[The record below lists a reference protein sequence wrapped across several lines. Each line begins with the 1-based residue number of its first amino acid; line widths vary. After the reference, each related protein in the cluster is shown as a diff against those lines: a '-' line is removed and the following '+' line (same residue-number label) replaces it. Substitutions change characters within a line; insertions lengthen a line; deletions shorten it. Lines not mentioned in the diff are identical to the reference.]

1 MLHIEGENMANYK
14 MIIQYEGTRF
24 NGWQKQGNTKN
35 TIQEKIEAVLS
46 QVSGE
51 AIEITGSGRTD
62 AGAHAYGQVANFHM
76 KNTLDEGEI
85 LSFLNKNLPDDIA
98 VLSVERVSD
107 RFHSRLNAKRKT
119 YIYRIWNSEI
129 SSVFD
134 RRLMYTSTEALD
146 IEEMKK
152 AASHFLGIHDFKSF
166 CSNKR
171 YKKSTVRE
179 IYSVEIEKTGDE
191 VCFVFCGNGFLYNMV
206 RIMAGTIVQVG
217 EGKINANQIPSML
230 EAKDREA
237 AGVTL
242 PAQGLTLVK
251 VEY

>member
-1 MLHIEGENMANYK
+1 MA
-14 MIIQYEGTRF
+14 
-24 NGWQKQGNTKN
+24 
-35 TIQEKIEAVLS
+35 
-46 QVSGE
+46 
-51 AIEITGSGRTD
+51 
-62 AGAHAYGQVANFHM
+62 
-76 KNTLDEGEI
+76 EGEI

-98 VLSVERVSD
+98 VSSVERVDD

-146 IEEMKK
+146 IEEMKR
-152 AASHFLGIHDFKSF
+152 AAEYFLGSHNFKSF

-179 IYSVEIEKTGDE
+179 IYSIEVKKIGDE
-191 VCFVFCGNGFLYNMV
+191 VRLTFCGNGFLYNMV

-230 EAKDREA
+230 EAKDREV

>member
-1 MLHIEGENMANYK
+1 MANYK
-14 MIIQYEGTRF
+14 MIIKYEGTRF

-46 QVSGE
+46 EMTGE
-51 AIEITGSGRTD
+51 AIEISGSGRTD
-62 AGAHAYGQVANFHM
+62 AGAHAYGQVANFRM
-76 KNTLDEGEI
+76 KNEIAESNI
-85 LSFLNKNLPDDIA
+85 LSFVNKNLPQDIA
-98 VLSVERVSD
+98 VSSVERVND

-119 YIYRIWNSEI
+119 YIYRIWNSEV

-134 RRLMYTSTEALD
+134 RRLMYTSTETMD

-152 AASHFLGIHDFKSF
+152 AASQFLGSHDFKSF

-179 IYSVEIEKTGDE
+179 IYSIDVKKIGDE
-191 VCFVFCGNGFLYNMV
+191 VRLTFCGNGFLYNMV

-217 EGKINANQIPSML
+217 EGKIKSTQIPAML
-230 EAKDREA
+230 EAKDRELS
-237 AGVTL
+237 GVTL
-242 PAQGLTLVK
+242 PAQGLTLLN

>member
-1 MLHIEGENMANYK
+1 MANYK
-14 MIIQYEGTRF
+14 MIIQYEGAHF
-24 NGWQKQGNTKN
+24 NGWQRQGNTKN
-35 TIQEKIEAVLS
+35 TIQEKIETVLS
-46 QVSGE
+46 QFTGE
-51 AIEITGSGRTD
+51 PIEIAGSGRTD
-62 AGAHAYGQVANFHM
+62 AGAHAYGQVANFHTG
-76 KNTLDEGEI
+76 KEI
-85 LSFLNKNLPDDIA
+85 VEKDIISFVNKNLPNDIA

-134 RRLMYTSTEALD
+134 RRLMYTSTESLD
-146 IEEMKK
+146 IEEMRK
-152 AASHFLGIHDFKSF
+152 AASLFLGTHDFKSF

-179 IYSVEIEKTGDE
+179 IYSAEVKKTGYE
-191 VCFVFCGNGFLYNMV
+191 IRLTFCGNGFLYNMV

-217 EGKINANQIPSML
+217 EGKIKANQIPSML

>member
-1 MLHIEGENMANYK
+1 MANYK
-14 MIIQYEGTRF
+14 MIIKYEGTRF

-46 QVSGE
+46 QMTGE
-51 AIEITGSGRTD
+51 AIEIAGSGRTD

-76 KNTLDEGEI
+76 KNTMAESDI
-85 LSFLNKNLPDDIA
+85 LSFVNKNLPDDIA
-98 VLSVERVSD
+98 VSSVERVSD

-119 YIYRIWNSEI
+119 YIYRIWNSEV

-134 RRLMYTSTEALD
+134 RRLMYTSTENMNID
-146 IEEMKK
+146 EMKK
-152 AASHFLGIHDFKSF
+152 AAEYFLGSHDFKSF

-179 IYSVEIEKTGDE
+179 IYSIEVKKIGDE
-191 VCFVFCGNGFLYNMV
+191 VRLTFCGNGFLYNMV

-217 EGKINANQIPSML
+217 EGKIKANQIPTML

-242 PAQGLTLVK
+242 PAQGLTLVN